1 MYELIILV
9 IGALGGFG
17 LHSIVK
23 MISFKQ
29 RTIDNKIKVFDSLI
43 GSWIKMRNFI
53 ISHYKGQPISQEGRC
68 KFDEIYGNSQQ
79 LIGESI
85 LVCENESLTTDINDL
100 NESIYRNNW
109 DILDSNEINV
119 VMDQFK
125 VDVLALVVR
134 MREDI
139 KNNNRLEWRDIM
151 FDISGLCPKKI
162 KNKIPNETPKNRW
175 HKLKSKLFRKRPKKE
190 ETFPEQDWH

>member
-53 ISHYKGQPISQEGRC
+53 ISNYKEQPISQEVRC

-109 DILDSNEINV
+109 DIIDSNEINV

-139 KNNNRLEWRDIM
+139 KNNNRLEWQDIM
-151 FDISGLCPKKI
+151 FDISGLFPKKI
-162 KNKIPNETPKNRW
+162 KNKIPDETPKNRW
-175 HKLKSKLFRKRPKKE
+175 RKLKSKLFRKRPKKE
-190 ETFPEQDWH
+190 ETFPERDWH

>member
-1 MYELIILV
+1 MYELIILI

-139 KNNNRLEWRDIM
+139 KNNNRLEWQDIM
-151 FDISGLCPKKI
+151 FDISGLFPKKI
-162 KNKIPNETPKNRW
+162 KNKIPDETPKNRW
-175 HKLKSKLFRKRPKKE
+175 RKLKSKLFRKRPKKE
-190 ETFPEQDWH
+190 ETLPERDWH

>member
-1 MYELIILV
+1 MYELIILI

-109 DILDSNEINV
+109 DIIDSNEINV

-139 KNNNRLEWRDIM
+139 KNNNRLEWQDIM
-151 FDISGLCPKKI
+151 FDISGLFPKKI
-162 KNKIPNETPKNRW
+162 KNKIPDETPKNRW
-175 HKLKSKLFRKRPKKE
+175 RKLKSKLFRKRPKKE
-190 ETFPEQDWH
+190 ETFPERDWH